1 MWRVPLLSKDVRAG
15 LSALLRGGIWVSS
28 SSGFCRG
35 PGRLHL
41 CVCRACCH
49 QPHFGGQREENDNP
63 ESPAGRGR
71 TPGTKMKE
79 GRAQTGAAHSGG
91 LRTPRGAPGA
101 GGDLPALPR
110 PAPGGRPSTSVLGR
124 PRWLRCCWSVC
135 PESPLTFT
143 HTQQLLICPSSPRS
157 LYNTEIY

>member
-28 SSGFCRG
+28 SAGFCRG

-49 QPHFGGQREENDNP
+49 QPHFGGQREENDSP

-79 GRAQTGAAHSGG
+79 GRAHPDWGCTQRRPPNSTRCAWGWRGPPSAAPTCSR
-91 LRTPRGAPGA
+91 RTAEHIRPGEA
-101 GGDLPALPR
+101 QVAQMLLVCLPR
-110 PAPGGRPSTSVLGR
+110 ITLDFYSHTTATHLPLLPQKSVQ
-124 PRWLRCCWSVC
+124 
-135 PESPLTFT
+135 
-143 HTQQLLICPSSPRS
+143 H
-157 LYNTEIY
+157 